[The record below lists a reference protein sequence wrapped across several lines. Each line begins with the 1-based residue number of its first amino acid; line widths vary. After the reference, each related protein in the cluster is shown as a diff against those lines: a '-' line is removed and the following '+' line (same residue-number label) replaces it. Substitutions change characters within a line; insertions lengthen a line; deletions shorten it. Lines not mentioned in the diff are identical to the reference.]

1 MELQEL
7 KVLNRK
13 FEVCS
18 WRAEAGRQKV
28 LESGECWKAKARS
41 VSEEDLNDPEFL
53 EWKYWRDEEKR
64 RWGAWWRGKL
74 VQVAQ
79 EGSAG
84 EKTEGAGEHS
94 GGEAWNGEA
103 WKGEDSS
110 ASIWDP
116 ESGWDATS
124 RCSRSARTP
133 LSSSGTPHRWGEK
146 RLRRCQ
152 STKAYSEGYPPAGYP
167 YQGLSQETAAWQHLA
182 QLERATSKSDDA
194 TVASG
199 SGLWFY
205 FVPEMHD
212 LERGYSWM
220 RFCPHH
226 SASTPCQTC
235 QYAGERA
242 VACSSLGQPSAY
254 L

>member
-1 MELQEL
+1 MELEEL
-7 KVLNRK
+7 KVLNCK

-18 WRAEAGRQKV
+18 WRAEAGRQEV

-41 VSEEDLNDPEFL
+41 VSEEDLNDPKFR
-53 EWKYWRDEEKR
+53 EWKYWRDEENR
-64 RWGAWWRGKL
+64 RWGAWWRGNM
-74 VQVAQ
+74 VQVA
-79 EGSAG
+79 EENRS
-84 EKTEGAGEHS
+84 
-94 GGEAWNGEA
+94 W
-103 WKGEDSS
+103 
-110 ASIWDP
+110 ASIWES

-124 RCSRSARTP
+124 SCSWSARASF
-133 LSSSGTPHRWGEK
+133 SSSGTTHRLEAK
-146 RLRRCQ
+146 RWRGCQSQ
-152 STKAYSEGYPPAGYP
+152 STKAYDEGYPAAGYP
-167 YQGLSQETAAWQHLA
+167 YQGLSHEKATWQHLA
-182 QLERATSKSDDA
+182 QLERSTSKSDDA

-226 SASTPCQTC
+226 SAITPCQTC

-242 VACSSLGQPSAY
+242 VACSSLGQPSDY
-254 L
+254 LCEV